1 MSSWQSWRCS
11 TIQETKHQNSGHN
24 GPRLYSVALCT
35 WILQDNNHGNY
46 YYAWVEYI
54 RDRTNNYFGQHITYI
69 SHASFLVEHGN
80 TLSKYQVGV
89 KSIEPVFAPVHI
101 FRASCGRLNPWETTR
116 FPLVTKIRRDTTYT
130 FSINLSQVH
139 WRQITN
145 KHTTFYGL
153 TLTQSNFGKVPW
165 GPEERCCIRVRT
177 ELQQM
182 SLMLCWVSRETEQLN

>member
-1 MSSWQSWRCS
+1 M
-11 TIQETKHQNSGHN
+11 IQETRHQNSGHN
-24 GPRLYSVALCT
+24 DPRLCRVALCT
-35 WILQDNNHGNY
+35 WILQDNDHGNHY
-46 YYAWVEYI
+46 YVWVECYH
-54 RDRTNNYFGQHITYI
+54 DHTNHYFGQHITYI
-69 SHASFLVEHGN
+69 SHTSFLVEHGN

-116 FPLVTKIRRDTTYT
+116 FPLVTKIGRDTTYT

-145 KHTTFYGL
+145 KHTTFMASHWHNQISETYL
-153 TLTQSNFGKVPW
+153 W
-165 GPEERCCIRVRT
+165 GPKERCCTRVRT